1 MLLPPIP
8 RYRNPYQKIRVL
20 RKVVGVIILFDLCGT
35 ILIFPLYLTYSIL
48 FFNIQ
53 FKSVTLIKDIFDEKK
68 VIIAS
73 RNL

>member
-1 MLLPPIP
+1 MWQLLYVTPSVP

-20 RKVVGVIILFDLCGT
+20 GKVVGVIILFDLCGT

-68 VIIAS
+68 K
-73 RNL
+73 